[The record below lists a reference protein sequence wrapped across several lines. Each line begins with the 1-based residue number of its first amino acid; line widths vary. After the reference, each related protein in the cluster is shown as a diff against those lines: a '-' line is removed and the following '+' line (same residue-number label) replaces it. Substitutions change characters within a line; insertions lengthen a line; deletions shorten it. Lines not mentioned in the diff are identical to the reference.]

1 MIDFWMAMRFAAAL
15 VFVLALIGGVAWAA
29 RRYLAVAGTTALAGK
44 RRLAVIESVF
54 VDGKSRL
61 VLVRRDDREHLL
73 MIGPTGTVVVETG
86 IAAKPGDISPA
97 SLRAIAGGE
106 R

>member
-1 MIDFWMAMRFAAAL
+1 MIDLWTVIRFAGAL
-15 VFVLALIGGVAWAA
+15 VFVLALIGGVAWVA
-29 RRYLAVAGTTALAGK
+29 RRYLAVAGSTTLTGK
-44 RRLAVIESVF
+44 RRLAIVESLS

-73 MIGPTGTVVVETG
+73 VVGPTGSVTVETG
-86 IAAKPGDISPA
+86 ITAKPSEMTPA
-97 SLRAIAGGE
+97 SLRAIASGE

>member
-1 MIDFWMAMRFAAAL
+1 MIDLWMVIRFAGAL
-15 VFVLALIGGVAWAA
+15 VFVLALIGGVAWVA

-44 RRLAVIESVF
+44 RRLAVIETVF

-61 VLVRRDDREHLL
+61 MLVRRDDREHLL
-73 MIGPTGTVVVETG
+73 MTGPTGTVVVESG
-86 IAAKPGDISPA
+86 IPAKPGETSPA
-97 SLRAIAGGE
+97 ALRAVGSGE

>member
-1 MIDFWMAMRFAAAL
+1 MIDLWTVIRFAGAL

-29 RRYLAVAGTTALAGK
+29 RRYLAVAGSTALTGK
-44 RRLAVIESVF
+44 HRLAVVESIF

-73 MIGPTGTVVVETG
+73 MVGPTGSVVVESG
-86 IAAKPGDISPA
+86 ITTKPSEMTPT
-97 SLRAIAGGE
+97 SLRAIASGE

>member
-1 MIDFWMAMRFAAAL
+1 MIDLWTVIRFAGAL
-15 VFVLALIGGVAWAA
+15 VFVLALIGGTAWVA
-29 RRYLAVAGTTALAGK
+29 RRYLAIAGSTALTGK
-44 RRLAVIESVF
+44 RRLAIVESLS

-73 MIGPTGTVVVETG
+73 VVGPTGSVVVETG
-86 IAAKPGDISPA
+86 IAGKPSEMTPT
-97 SLRAIAGGE
+97 SLRAIASGE